1 MIVMDKK
8 TGVAMGQSLRAAAL
22 RSGVAAVAMLACALC
37 AAQGMKPRPSELPAP
52 EVEPVMEKSY
62 SVPAW
67 EIVGFDF
74 LLNRY
79 NWVTTHDPD
88 YRVTLDSIRRNLRSS
103 WGVDADD
110 FKINQLGHPY
120 QGSMYHGFARSAG
133 LNFWE
138 SAGYTF
144 TGSIGWELFG
154 EATRP
159 SVNDQ
164 IASGVGGVFLGES
177 LFRMASLVLEHGEGV
192 PGPMRELV
200 AAAISPSTGFNRWAY
215 GKRFDTIFAS
225 RNPAYYGR
233 LQLGL
238 MGTAQNEQGLS
249 TLLRRNEAQANFAM
263 EYGLPGK
270 DGYRYRRPFDY
281 FAFEATGSSAGVE
294 NVMTRGLLVGRD
306 YKAAGDRYRGIW
318 GLYGSYDYISPQTFR
333 ISSTALSIGTT
344 GQWRAGDNIVVQGS
358 AMAGLG
364 YAAVGTVHGGTQ
376 RDYHYGATPQ
386 ALLALRLIDG
396 DRTSLDLTARE
407 YFVTRATSSGP
418 GGHDNIARAE
428 ISLTHRIHNLHAIT
442 IKYLWNR
449 RNASFPG
456 VEDSRQ
462 TRGTVGIFYTLLGQ
476 DRFGTVDWR

>member
-1 MIVMDKK
+1 MRIPMRARALLKC
-8 TGVAMGQSLRAAAL
+8 GVAGLVLAG
-22 RSGVAAVAMLACALC
+22 SGLC
-37 AAQGMKPRPSELPAP
+37 AAQGLKPRPSEQPTP
-52 EVEPVMEKSY
+52 EVEAVMEKSH
-62 SVPAW
+62 SIAAL

-79 NWVTTHDPD
+79 NRIYSGVPD
-88 YRVTLDSIRRNLRSS
+88 YDVNFSTLRRNLRRS
-103 WGVDADD
+103 WGVDDDD

-144 TGSIGWELFG
+144 AGSIGWELAG
-154 EATRP
+154 ENTRP

-164 IASGVGGVFLGES
+164 IASGVGGAFLGES
-177 LFRMASLVLEHGEGV
+177 LFRMASLVLEHGDGV
-192 PGPMRELV
+192 PRPLREAV
-200 AAAISPSTGFNRWAY
+200 AAVISPSTGFNRLVY

-225 RNPAYYGR
+225 RNPAYYSR
-233 LQLGL
+233 MQFGL

-249 TLLRRNEAQANFAM
+249 TLLRRNEAQVNFAI

-281 FAFEATGSSAGVE
+281 FAFEATGSSANKFE
-294 NVMTRGLLVGRD
+294 TVMTRGLLFGRD
-306 YKAAGDRYRGIW
+306 YSLASDRYRGIW

-333 ISSTALSIGTT
+333 ISSTALSLGTT
-344 GQWRAGDNIVVQGS
+344 GQWRANDKIVVQGS
-358 AMAGLG
+358 AMAGIG
-364 YAAVGTVHGGTQ
+364 YAAVGTVRGGTE
-376 RDYHYGATPQ
+376 RDYHYGTTPQ
-386 ALLALRLIDG
+386 ALLTLRVIDG
-396 DRTSLDLTARE
+396 DRTSLDMTARE
-407 YFVTRATSSGP
+407 YFVTRASGGGP
-418 GGHDNIARAE
+418 GGHDNIARVE
-428 ISLTHRIHNLHAIT
+428 IGLTRRIHNLHAIT
-442 IKYLWNR
+442 VKYLWNR
-449 RNASFPG
+449 RDATFPG